1 MLLALTLDSHPKLFS
16 AQSILRLGKVTGR
29 ALSAYL
35 NLTLSS
41 LPSVTF
47 VEHVQCASMF
57 PWGYS
62 HSRSCF
68 APATTLQG
76 VCCYCGAGFT
86 GEETE
91 AWAASGH
98 DKGPMADVQP
108 SDSRLGHLFPRTEQR
123 VPDLRANGHRVTF
136 LTWPWPEGLITA
148 RVISQEGSG
157 APLQKPAP
165 SPPPW
170 LLGKD
175 NQLPLRAEA
184 QASKKKEAH
193 LASCSVW
200 TC

>member
-148 RVISQEGSG
+148 WRYFPRGLRGPAAETSTLPSTLAAGQGQSAASEGRG
-157 APLQKPAP
+157 P
-165 SPPPW
+165 
-170 LLGKD
+170 GF
-175 NQLPLRAEA
+175 
-184 QASKKKEAH
+184 
-193 LASCSVW
+193 
-200 TC
+200 